1 MVIYVAIAVLIIC
14 FMIIVC
20 NNNMVYKKQITKSNL
35 KRVESEVD
43 EFLRIA
49 GNDYLL
55 DNAIDFNELSLEEK
69 VNLYHDIHNRL
80 NMSDYE
86 DSTIQEIKLIDKRF
100 ENAKMNYEE
109 SIKKYNSHISKFP
122 RYIIAKVFA
131 NAKKLELVNL

>member
-1 MVIYVAIAVLIIC
+1 MVIYIAIAVLVIC

-55 DNAIDFNELSLEEK
+55 DNSIDYNELSLEEK

-80 NMSDYE
+80 NMNDNE

-109 SIKKYNSHISKFP
+109 SIEKYNSHISKFP
-122 RYIIAKVFA
+122 RCIIAKIFT
-131 NAKKLELVNL
+131 NAKKLEPVKL